1 MIADGGGDDDDGDG
15 GVDDDSDAAD
25 EQRVRGQHLH
35 DGHPQDGVLAPAAG
49 GGEYSTV
56 QYSTVQYSTVS
67 SPRLQG
73 VVSQVLLLP
82 RTDAGVAGGLRVGVH
97 AGGGAAGRVRRQ
109 QALGEAPLMM

>member
-1 MIADGGGDDDDGDG
+1 M
-15 GVDDDSDAAD
+15 
-25 EQRVRGQHLH
+25 
-35 DGHPQDGVLAPAAG
+35 
-49 GGEYSTV
+49 
-56 QYSTVQYSTVS
+56 S

-109 QALGEAPLMM
+109 QALGEAPLMMAVKTIQSISGPSLPPPFHVSYILIVSIHHRTFNAQAQV